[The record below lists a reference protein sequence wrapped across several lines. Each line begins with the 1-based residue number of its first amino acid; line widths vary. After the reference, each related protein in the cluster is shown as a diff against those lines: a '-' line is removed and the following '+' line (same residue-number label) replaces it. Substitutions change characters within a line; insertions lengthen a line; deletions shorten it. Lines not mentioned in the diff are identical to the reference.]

1 MDVLFET
8 TDDNEECDN
17 TITPY
22 VMLENVYNI
31 HDQYDIITEL
41 AFQPNEKYIYIVLYD
56 SPTELMLTTLYTI
69 IPELNLCIVDQ
80 PYTSFMFQCKQG
92 PNKYTTISLAYL
104 CPIQGKIYELIV
116 RTFDYSDIKLVR
128 AFMEDRKKRIYQPKE
143 VF

>member
-8 TDDNEECDN
+8 TDDTDESPM
-17 TITPY
+17 IIPY
-22 VMLENVYNI
+22 VMLENVYDI
-31 HDQYDIITEL
+31 YDQYDIITQL

-80 PYTSFMFQCKQG
+80 PYTSFMFQCQSG
-92 PNKYTTISLAYL
+92 TNKHITLSLAYL

-116 RTFDYSDIKLVR
+116 RTLHYYHDIKLIR
-128 AFMEDRKKRIYQPKE
+128 TFMEDRKKRIYQPKD
-143 VF
+143 VL